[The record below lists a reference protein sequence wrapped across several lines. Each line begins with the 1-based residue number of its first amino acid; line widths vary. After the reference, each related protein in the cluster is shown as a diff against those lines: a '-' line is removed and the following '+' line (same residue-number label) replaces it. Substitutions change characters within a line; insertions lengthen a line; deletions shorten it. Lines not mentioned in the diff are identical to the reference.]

1 MASVSLVFRALF
13 TMIFISFE
21 VNWSSNEEII

>member
-1 MASVSLVFRALF
+1 MASVSPVFRALF

-21 VNWSSNEEII
+21 VNWAFNGEII